1 MRFLLINILL
11 AVIIQLTSSIG
22 INQSLLIQ
30 KYGFDINSV
39 EIDLSERSI
48 DSIEINTFKG
58 YTKLEKLYLEE
69 NKIERIENGLFNHL
83 TNLRELWLESNKIIS
98 IERNVFNGLNS
109 LEKVCISNNPISIM
123 FPSNIKPLCDTNPI
137 CTIKINEK
145 CIKDVTSNSNL
156 HQTKIN
162 FSKNYF

>member
-1 MRFLLINILL
+1 MRFLFINILL

-30 KYGFDINSV
+30 KYGFDINAV

-58 YTKLEKLYLEE
+58 YNKLEKLYLEE

-109 LEKVCISNNPISIM
+109 LEKVCISNNPIIM
-123 FPSNIKPLCDTNPI
+123 FPSNIKPLCDTNSI

-145 CIKDVTSNSNL
+145 CIKDMTS
-156 HQTKIN
+156 K
-162 FSKNYF
+162 Y